1 MCCVINAVENKTGK
15 KENLS
20 EMEQQLKK
28 AEAAQRR
35 KVQIEKAARE
45 SEVDAFLSLYR
56 RYEHLK
62 YWQNS

>member
-1 MCCVINAVENKTGK
+1 MINYAENKIGK

-28 AEAAQRR
+28 AEAAQKR

-45 SEVDAFLSLYR
+45 SEVRVFFFLFLYR
-56 RYEHLK
+56 RYEYLK
-62 YWQNS
+62 